1 MSEGSL
7 HARLVQEL
15 VTFIRRMPREL
26 SVPTLVDL
34 PGTDQELKPP
44 MLNGFVPDVY
54 VPGNSPIIG
63 EAKTLRDLETEHTRL
78 QVAAFLEFIS
88 GTSPVGC
95 LVFAV
100 PLPGVN
106 YAKSIIRNIGR
117 RNPKTYPARVEYLY
131 LGAASSNGAQ

>member
-1 MSEGSL
+1 VSEGSL

-44 MLNGFVPDVY
+44 TLNGFVPDVY
-54 VPGNSPIIG
+54 VPGTSPIIG

-78 QVAAFLEFIS
+78 QISAFLESIS
-88 GTSPVGC
+88 GSSSPGC
-95 LVFAV
+95 LVLAV
-100 PLPGVN
+100 PLTGVN
-106 YAKSIIRNIGR
+106 YAKSIIRNICR
-117 RNPKTYPARVEYLY
+117 RNPTTDLVRVEYLY
-131 LGAASSNGAQ
+131 LGATSSYGAQ